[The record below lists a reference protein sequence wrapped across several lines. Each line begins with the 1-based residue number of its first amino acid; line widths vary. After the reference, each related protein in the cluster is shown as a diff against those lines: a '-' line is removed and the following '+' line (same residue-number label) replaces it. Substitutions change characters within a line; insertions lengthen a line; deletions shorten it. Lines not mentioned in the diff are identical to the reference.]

1 MLGQATAQGN
11 GTLVPWSAGRWS
23 GAPAHHP
30 WDARTRCQNAP
41 PASRRYA
48 LGVTRRPTVP
58 RRRTSG
64 RALFVLAVLVA
75 TVAACGSGAAASFD
89 VAAGCP
95 AEGRVAGAYPDL
107 EKRIP
112 TSYEGR
118 APDTLD
124 SGRHCDPDSLG
135 ALAKAGFDEVR
146 FAGGTWDLG
155 QYRAVALVVFQAPGL
170 TADHVADFYGASAQ
184 GANRTT
190 ITGVSTPEISGRS
203 GHRLDTMTGDR
214 VQTVVVWPSAT
225 PDVVNVV
232 ITNDLPDPKVQSA
245 VDAFAGA

>member
-1 MLGQATAQGN
+1 MPG
-11 GTLVPWSAGRWS
+11 
-23 GAPAHHP
+23 
-30 WDARTRCQNAP
+30 
-41 PASRRYA
+41 
-48 LGVTRRPTVP
+48 
-58 RRRTSG
+58 RRTSA
-64 RALFVLAVLVA
+64 RTFVALALMTA
-75 TVAACGSGAAASFD
+75 TVAAIVVACGGGPAPSFD

-95 AEGRVAGAYPDL
+95 VEGRVAGAYPDL

-135 ALAKAGFDEVR
+135 SLAKAGFDEVR

-155 QYRAVALVVFQAPGL
+155 GYRAAALVVFQAPGL
-170 TADHVADFYGASAQ
+170 TADQVADFYGASAQ
-184 GANRTT
+184 TANRTT
-190 ITGVSTPEISGRS
+190 ITGVSTPEISGRA
-203 GHRLDTMTGDR
+203 GHRLDTTTGDR
-214 VQTVVVWPSAT
+214 LQTVVVWPSAT

-232 ITNDLPDPKVQSA
+232 ITNDLPDGKIQSA

>member
-1 MLGQATAQGN
+1 MAPSSRIGRLDGRAHPRTIRGTPVPGARRHRRPVV
-11 GTLVPWSAGRWS
+11 GTLLRVTHRSTVLRFCTSAR
-23 GAPAHHP
+23 AVI
-30 WDARTRCQNAP
+30 
-41 PASRRYA
+41 A
-48 LGVTRRPTVP
+48 L
-58 RRRTSG
+58 
-64 RALFVLAVLVA
+64 AVLAVF
-75 TVAACGSGAAASFD
+75 VAACGGGAPASFD

-95 AEGRVAGAYPDL
+95 VEGRVAGAYPDL

-135 ALAKAGFDEVR
+135 SLAKAGFDEVR
-146 FAGGTWDLG
+146 FAGGTWDFG
-155 QYRAVALVVFQAPGL
+155 GERAAALVVFEAPGL
-170 TADHVADFYGASAQ
+170 TANQIADFYGTSAQ

-203 GHRLDTMTGDR
+203 GYRLNTMTGDR

-225 PDVVNVV
+225 SDVVNVV
-232 ITNDLPDPKVQSA
+232 ITNDLPDPKIQSA
-245 VDAFAGA
+245 IDAFSGA

>member
-1 MLGQATAQGN
+1 MPG
-11 GTLVPWSAGRWS
+11 
-23 GAPAHHP
+23 
-30 WDARTRCQNAP
+30 
-41 PASRRYA
+41 
-48 LGVTRRPTVP
+48 
-58 RRRTSG
+58 RRTSA
-64 RALFVLAVLVA
+64 RAAGVLLLVA
-75 TVAACGSGAAASFD
+75 AIVAACGGGPAASFD

-95 AEGRVAGAYPDL
+95 VEGRVAGAYPDL

-135 ALAKAGFDEVR
+135 SLAKAGFDEVR
-146 FAGGTWDLG
+146 FAGGTWDFG
-155 QYRAVALVVFQAPGL
+155 GERAAALVVFQAPGL
-170 TADHVADFYGASAQ
+170 TAAQVADFYGTSAQ
-184 GANRTT
+184 TAHRTT
-190 ITGVSTPEISGRS
+190 ITGVTTPEIVGRS

-232 ITNDLPDPKVQSA
+232 ITNDLPDGKIQSA

>member
-1 MLGQATAQGN
+1 MPG
-11 GTLVPWSAGRWS
+11 
-23 GAPAHHP
+23 
-30 WDARTRCQNAP
+30 
-41 PASRRYA
+41 
-48 LGVTRRPTVP
+48 
-58 RRRTSG
+58 RRTSA
-64 RALFVLAVLVA
+64 RAAGVLLLVA
-75 TVAACGSGAAASFD
+75 AIVASCGGGPAASFD

-95 AEGRVAGAYPDL
+95 VEGRVAGAYPDL

-135 ALAKAGFDEVR
+135 SLAKAGFDEVR
-146 FAGGTWDLG
+146 FAGGTWDFG
-155 QYRAVALVVFQAPGL
+155 GERAAALVVFQAPGL
-170 TADHVADFYGASAQ
+170 TAEQVADFYGTSAQ
-184 GANRTT
+184 TANRTT
-190 ITGVSTPEISGRS
+190 ITGVTTPEIVGRS

-232 ITNDLPDPKVQSA
+232 ITNDLPDGKIQSA

>member
-1 MLGQATAQGN
+1 MPG
-11 GTLVPWSAGRWS
+11 
-23 GAPAHHP
+23 
-30 WDARTRCQNAP
+30 
-41 PASRRYA
+41 
-48 LGVTRRPTVP
+48 
-58 RRRTSG
+58 RRTSA
-64 RALFVLAVLVA
+64 RAAGVLLLVA
-75 TVAACGSGAAASFD
+75 AIVAACGGGPSASFD

-95 AEGRVAGAYPDL
+95 VEGRVAGAYPDL

-135 ALAKAGFDEVR
+135 SLAKAGFDEVR
-146 FAGGTWDLG
+146 FAGGTWDFG
-155 QYRAVALVVFQAPGL
+155 GERAAALVVFQAPGL
-170 TADHVADFYGASAQ
+170 TADQVADFYGTSAQ
-184 GANRTT
+184 TANRTT
-190 ITGVSTPEISGRS
+190 ITAVTTPEIVGRS
-203 GHRLDTMTGDR
+203 GHRIDTMTGDR

-232 ITNDLPDPKVQSA
+232 ITNDLPDGKIQSA